1 MARLAEERLMLTE
14 GYGDNWKKLREDKGL
29 TVRDLA
35 KETCISASTIC
46 DIENEIRQPTNHHI
60 NIYLKYFDVSIDYL
74 TGRSKV
80 KSVEYQ
86 EVCAYTGLN
95 EKALRNIKGFGMY
108 YDINQIFEDYT
119 FFKFMIGTYENFKKY
134 YKPINKRN
142 NDDA

>member
-1 MARLAEERLMLTE
+1 MARLSEERLILTE

-29 TVRDLA
+29 TVRNLA
-35 KETCISASTIC
+35 KETGISASTIC

-86 EVCAYTGLN
+86 EVCAFMGLSEEAIN
-95 EKALRNIKGFGMY
+95 NIKAIGKHYDFKMLEDRAFIDMMIETYNALDRY
-108 YDINQIFEDYT
+108 YIPR
-119 FFKFMIGTYENFKKY
+119 K
-134 YKPINKRN
+134 
-142 NDDA
+142 DDDKNA

>member
-1 MARLAEERLMLTE
+1 MSRPAEERLILYE

-35 KETCISASTIC
+35 KETGISASTIC
-46 DIENEIRQPTNHHI
+46 SIENEIRQPTIHHI

-86 EVCAYTGLN
+86 EVCAFMGLSEEAIN
-95 EKALRNIKGFGMY
+95 NIKDIGKHYDFKMLEDRAFIEIMIETYNALDRY
-108 YDINQIFEDYT
+108 YIPQ
-119 FFKFMIGTYENFKKY
+119 
-134 YKPINKRN
+134 R
-142 NDDA
+142 DDDKNA